1 MAKIG
6 WLAMSY
12 NVPIQ
17 PSKSRVY
24 VWRKLKEMGAEY
36 FKHGVAILPNT
47 RSNLHQVRALAN
59 KIREMGGESCLVE
72 LRFLDQADE
81 DQLIAAFK
89 KQSENEFRELLIDFA
104 KLYEDAE
111 GHFGIGRED
120 REKMRRRY
128 AKAKSRDFFDMEKEL
143 DLEGG
148 IPELLEDLKKGSRE
162 IYRMMAA
169 FFDGAL

>member
-1 MAKIG
+1 MTKIG

-17 PSKSRVY
+17 PSKNRVY

-47 RSNLHQVRALAN
+47 KSNLHKVRALSS
-59 KIREMGGESCLVE
+59 KIKELDGDACLVE
-72 LRFLDQADE
+72 LRFLDEADE
-81 DQLIAAFK
+81 ERLIAAFK
-89 KQSENEFRELLIDFA
+89 KQSENEFRELFIDFA

-120 REKMRRRY
+120 KEKMCRRY
-128 AKAKSRDFFDMEKEL
+128 AKAKSRDFFGIEKEL

-148 IPELLEDLKKGSRE
+148 IPDLLEDLKKGSRE
-162 IYRMMAA
+162 LYRMMLG
-169 FFDGAL
+169 FFEG